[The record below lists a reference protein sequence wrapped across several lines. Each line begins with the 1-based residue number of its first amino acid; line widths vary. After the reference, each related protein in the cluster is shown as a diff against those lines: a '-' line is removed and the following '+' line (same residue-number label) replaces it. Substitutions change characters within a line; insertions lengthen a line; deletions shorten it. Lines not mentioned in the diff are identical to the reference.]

1 MDGIFISYRRDD
13 SAGYAGR
20 LYDRLA
26 THFGGER
33 VFMDVEG
40 IEPGADF
47 VNAIEEAVSSCRVLI
62 VMIGDE
68 WTHGTDAAGRR
79 RLDDPNDFVRLETS
93 AALQRGIRVV
103 PVLVGGAVMPRA
115 EELPEDLKLLTRRQ
129 AVEINHKQ
137 WDASSSELIRTL
149 ERILAHEG
157 GPEPAPF
164 KAKAA
169 NRGPAVVA
177 NKAGGRALPWVWPS
191 AAVGAVLLGVGV
203 WWWLPMGGP
212 PSERP
217 EPTTALVAAKPESAA
232 PVVVASAPKTD
243 APAPVAAAVPGATTR
258 PVATPPVVAAASG
271 DTVKPSPSPSP
282 SPSPPTPTPTPEPA
296 VTPPQ
301 IHEFRA
307 EAGEGGTRLC
317 YRVSNADSVTLS
329 PRPGELE
336 RAGRDCVP
344 VDVDVATTFTLTAR
358 HADKAVRKTLLVSP
372 PRVVVARPVAP
383 VTPVAPVARPAVTD
397 TTSSASG
404 LPRRGER
411 WVYQSSG
418 KWRTSPKRRFE
429 MVMQSLVDGL
439 ATDALRPLDPDA
451 GPRAESRRSRSGAPG
466 FVTWSEI
473 GFEFS
478 PYLGAS
484 VSLAEMGSQRG
495 FATPDYDPQWGDW
508 YSQAKVLGQESI
520 SVPAGTFSAHKVE
533 VWSSRRATGGPTV
546 AQVEPVRVHYLVWY
560 APEVKRYVKMQRRML
575 SAASLEMEKDVFE
588 LVEHRQP

>member
-26 THFGGER
+26 THFGTER

-115 EELPEDLKLLTRRQ
+115 EELPEDLKPLTRRQ

-137 WDASSSELIRTL
+137 WDASSSELIATL
-149 ERILAHEG
+149 ERILVHEG
-157 GPEPAPF
+157 GPEPLPLKVAR
-164 KAKAA
+164 
-169 NRGPAVVA
+169 RGPAA
-177 NKAGGRALPWVWPS
+177 LASKAVGRKVPWVWP
-191 AAVGAVLLGVGV
+191 AAAAGTVLLGAGL
-203 WWWLPMGGP
+203 WWLLPLGGP
-212 PSERP
+212 PSEARAP
-217 EPTTALVAAKPESAA
+217 APPLVAAEPEPAA
-232 PVVVASAPKTD
+232 PVVVASAPKTET
-243 APAPVAAAVPGATTR
+243 PTPVAVVVPSATT
-258 PVATPPVVAAASG
+258 PPPAAPKASG
-271 DTVKPSPSPSP
+271 EVVKPSPSLPN
-282 SPSPPTPTPTPEPA
+282 PTPNPTPAPA
-296 VTPPQ
+296 PAPVVTPPL

-336 RAGRDCVP
+336 RSGRDCVV
-344 VDVDVATTFTLTAR
+344 VDVDATTTFTLTAR
-358 HADKAVRKTLLVSP
+358 HADQAVRKTLRVSP
-372 PRVVVARPVAP
+372 PRVIVARPVAP
-383 VTPVAPVARPAVTD
+383 VVPVAPEARPVPTVPA
-397 TTSSASG
+397 SSASA
-404 LPRRGER
+404 LPRRGES

-429 MVMQSLVDGL
+429 VTIQSLVDGL
-439 ATDALRPLDPDA
+439 ATDALRPVDHDA
-451 GPRAESRRSRSGAPG
+451 GPRAESRRSRSGVPG

-495 FATPDYDPQWGDW
+495 FATPDHDPQWGNW
-508 YSQAKVLGQESI
+508 YSQAKVLGQEPV
-520 SVPAGTFSAHKVE
+520 SVPAGSFSAHKVE
-533 VWSSRRATGGPTV
+533 VWSSRGATGGPTV

-560 APEVKRYVKMQRRML
+560 APEVRRYVKMQRRIL
-575 SAASLEMEKDVFE
+575 SAAGSEMEKDVFE
-588 LVEHRQP
+588 LVAHRQP